1 MQHLSK
7 QQELPQLW
15 PWRCLA
21 SSQAC
26 EGWKRSKLISLVQ
39 IFQHQHFILTLALVN
54 WKKKHKTWQ
63 PQSCRYLVMGQ
74 TWWVWSQTWPSC
86 QAPQRWSWPPPQ
98 QASRQSGPPV
108 LPDTFSPIPIK
119 LFVDVWFLIDLEQG
133 HVTATSA
140 LAVNLW
146 NGLSKRY
153 NVFSFSQKDIIG
165 ERNYETIGK
174 WPNSPP
180 WCLLLLQ
187 SPLESIQRWSGGI
200 SSCLQL
206 SCF

>member
-1 MQHLSK
+1 MPCIFPSMWGLEKVKVNFACSDIS
-7 QQELPQLW
+7 
-15 PWRCLA
+15 A
-21 SSQAC
+21 SAFYFN
-26 EGWKRSKLISLVQ
+26 ISLGQ
-39 IFQHQHFILTLALVN
+39 LE
-54 WKKKHKTWQ
+54 KKHKTWQ

-180 WCLLLLQ
+180 WCLLLPQ